1 MELQRITLTLR
12 RHRLR
17 PTPVKPF
24 RIHADLAVPGD
35 KSISHR
41 AMLLAAVAPGESRL
55 RGVLPGAD
63 CRSTAGALRA
73 LGVEIAD
80 PPADGGELRVR
91 GPGVDGWRAPE
102 APLDC
107 GNSGTTARL
116 LLGLLASRPFAAQ
129 LTGDGSLRGRP
140 MARVTDPL
148 VEMGARVEFAGDAGR
163 LPLRIAGGAL
173 RGIDHRSPRA
183 SAQVKSAVLL
193 AGLTGGVAVRV
204 VEPARSRDHTERMLA
219 SLGVSVRA
227 AAVEGGE
234 WEAVLRPSDAPL
246 RPLDLR
252 VPGDPSSAAFLLALS
267 ALADRAEVR
276 VRDVCVNPTRAGF
289 LRVFARMGIDV
300 RLENPREAHGEP
312 IADLVCAAGD
322 LRGTVVEAD
331 EIAATIDEIP
341 VIAALAARAAGTTR
355 ITGAAEL
362 RVKESDRIAAL
373 VSNLRAVGIAARELE
388 DGLEVDGTDAPL
400 TGRVITHGDH
410 RIAMAFGVLAARPD
424 SAIAIDDPGCV
435 DVSFP
440 GFWDVLRRLTGR
452 G

>member
-1 MELQRITLTLR
+1 
-12 RHRLR
+12 
-17 PTPVKPF
+17 
-24 RIHADLAVPGD
+24 
-35 KSISHR
+35 
-41 AMLLAAVAPGESRL
+41 
-55 RGVLPGAD
+55 
-63 CRSTAGALRA
+63 
-73 LGVEIAD
+73 
-80 PPADGGELRVR
+80 
-91 GPGVDGWRAPE
+91 
-102 APLDC
+102 
-107 GNSGTTARL
+107 
-116 LLGLLASRPFAAQ
+116 
-129 LTGDGSLRGRP
+129 
-140 MARVTDPL
+140 
-148 VEMGARVEFAGDAGR
+148 
-163 LPLRIAGGAL
+163 
-173 RGIDHRSPRA
+173 
-183 SAQVKSAVLL
+183 
-193 AGLTGGVAVRV
+193 
-204 VEPARSRDHTERMLA
+204 
-219 SLGVSVRA
+219 
-227 AAVEGGE
+227 
-234 WEAVLRPSDAPL
+234 VLRPSDAPL

-252 VPGDPSSAAFLLALS
+252 IPGDPSSAAFLLALS